1 MTRGRIGILAL
12 LLTAALVRLSAQPL
26 DRLSGKVIGEH
37 GEPIRDADIR
47 VEAIFGF
54 AGSDFLGQRTFS
66 TRTNA
71 KGEWAL
77 LAFKSGITRLKVQLV
92 DVNGNIGSMA
102 QIAIRVP

>member
-77 LAFKSGITRLKVQLV
+77 LAFKSGIWVF
-92 DVNGNIGSMA
+92 DVS
-102 QIAIRVP
+102 VP